1 MQSPRIIISYADN
14 LVCCMGFSML
24 ESTYAPYLET
34 IHGQP
39 IIVRTTFVLMGIF
52 NIVGKLITGCT
63 LDRSDRAPLI
73 CSLVGNGMMILP
85 YFVVAIMPQLP
96 IKEYYQQWLIMASS
110 PMLYCGWVFVFIPTL
125 SRMYLIGGKDMLA
138 SISGNKKLKK
148 R

>member
-1 MQSPRIIISYADN
+1 
-14 LVCCMGFSML
+14 MGFSML
-24 ESTYAPYLET
+24 ESTYAHYFET

-85 YFVVAIMPQLP
+85 YLVVAIMPQLP
-96 IKEYYQQWLIMASS
+96 IKEFYHQWLIMASS
-110 PMLYCGWVFVFIPTL
+110 PMLYSGWVFVYMATL
-125 SRMYLIGGKDMLA
+125 LRMYHFVGKDMMA

-148 R
+148 K